1 MATRTTNP
9 PNAAGSR
16 KISFNVSEQYDIQ
29 DVVGEGA
36 YGVVCSAIHKPSGQ
50 KVAIKKI
57 TPFDH
62 SMFCLRT
69 LREMKLLRYF
79 NHENIISILDI
90 QKPRNYE
97 SFNEVYLIQ
106 ELMET
111 DMHRVI
117 RTQDLSD
124 DHCQYFIYQT
134 LRALKAMH
142 SANVL
147 HRDLKPSNL
156 LLNANCDLKVCDF
169 GLARSAAS
177 QEDNSGFMTEYVA
190 TRWYRAPEIMLT
202 FKEYTKAID
211 VWSVGCILAEMLSG
225 KPLFPGKDYHHQLT
239 LILDVLGTPTMEDYY
254 GIKSRR
260 AREYIRSLPFK
271 KKVPFRTLFPKT
283 SDLALD
289 LLEKLLAFNPV
300 KRITVEEALKHPYLE
315 PYHDPEDEP
324 TAPPIPEEFF
334 DFDKHKDNL
343 SKEQLKQLIYQEIMR
358 SRPRQSSF
366 ILSTQTQ
373 TQLLM
378 NSPSLNDDFADT
390 PSSSGAQTPA
400 FTTSANRASAAYI
413 INMWT
418 GLVRRFSGEDSH
430 FSSQADTAYGESDSN
445 TPPKDGINGVFTPV
459 RRTASPFRPPPLD
472 PLVLHGYKS
481 NTPRSARLLAAA
493 VAEEIR
499 TMIPERLRIVDDW
512 HLIYSLDQDGASL
525 GTLYQSCRQF
535 EGQRAGFVLV
545 IKDQEGGTFGAYLS
559 EYPRPAH
566 SYFGNGECFLWR
578 ASTLA
583 SLPLPPSA
591 DTTDMTRNTTLAP
604 PPPASQPGSRSTS
617 PTPSESIRFK
627 AFPYSGLNDFCINCE
642 TGFLSVGSG
651 GGHYGLWLDNSLEV
665 GHSSRCETFG
675 NEPLSDE
682 GNKFGVLGV
691 ELWVVGV

>member
-1 MATRTTNP
+1 MSR
-9 PNAAGSR
+9 AAPQSGSR

-36 YGVVCSAIHKPSGQ
+36 YGVVCSALHKPSGQ

-90 QKPRNYE
+90 QKPRSYE
-97 SFNEVYLIQ
+97 TFTEVYLIQ

-117 RTQDLSD
+117 RTQELSD

-177 QEDNSGFMTEYVA
+177 TEDNQGFMTEYVA

-271 KKVPFRTLFPKT
+271 KKIPWKAMFPKT

-289 LLEKLLAFNPV
+289 LLDKLLAFNPA
-300 KRITVEEALKHPYLE
+300 KRITVEEALRHPYLE

-324 TAPPIPEEFF
+324 TADAIPEEFF
-334 DFDKHKDNL
+334 DFDKNKDNL
-343 SKEQLKQLIYQEIMR
+343 TKEQLKQLIFEEIMR
-358 SRPRQSSF
+358 DCTLDKPK
-366 ILSTQTQ
+366 
-373 TQLLM
+373 
-378 NSPSLNDDFADT
+378 
-390 PSSSGAQTPA
+390 
-400 FTTSANRASAAYI
+400 Y
-413 INMWT
+413 
-418 GLVRRFSGEDSH
+418 H
-430 FSSQADTAYGESDSN
+430 
-445 TPPKDGINGVFTPV
+445 PPKPNA
-459 RRTASPFRPPPLD
+459 TAMDYYPSADSSP
-472 PLVLHGYKS
+472 
-481 NTPRSARLLAAA
+481 LLAANF
-493 VAEEIR
+493 
-499 TMIPERLRIVDDW
+499 TD
-512 HLIYSLDQDGASL
+512 
-525 GTLYQSCRQF
+525 
-535 EGQRAGFVLV
+535 LV
-545 IKDQEGGTFGAYLS
+545 NTPTCS
-559 EYPRPAH
+559 SNSTPRPSVH
-566 SYFGNGECFLWR
+566 TPRTPINES
-578 ASTLA
+578 
-583 SLPLPPSA
+583 SA
-591 DTTDMTRNTTLAP
+591 EPGSWTRNLPIMKKLFDSNKVTDRFESEKQQHQSAISD
-604 PPPASQPGSRSTS
+604 ADSS
-617 PTPSESIRFK
+617 PTRR
-627 AFPYSGLNDFCINCE
+627 
-642 TGFLSVGSG
+642 T
-651 GGHYGLWLDNSLEV
+651 
-665 GHSSRCETFG
+665 
-675 NEPLSDE
+675 SDE
-682 GNKFGVLGV
+682 KTPWFQTSQRWL
-691 ELWVVGV
+691 L